1 MTTHNAAL
9 HIFYLSSLINSTPHC
24 TSTVRSKPYLHS
36 SCVYVLECMEIWMKY
51 YIIITFTDVRRVS
64 YITFPQ
70 SPAKKNDKYW
80 NNSPC
85 ILFYRFFGF
94 NMQSQEASG
103 LSEKGLREI
112 FIPHLLPLSNYVNKT
127 GGKMQVCT
135 KTARNRSLSS
145 SQMTLFNLN
154 VRTTQNTKFWVFL
167 FVFKIRFILQK
178 NSSIRTRLSKAVN
191 KLIHPSPHH

>member
-1 MTTHNAAL
+1 M
-9 HIFYLSSLINSTPHC
+9 FYLSSLINSTAHC

-112 FIPHLLPLSNYVNKT
+112 FIPHLLPLSSCANKT

>member
-1 MTTHNAAL
+1 M
-9 HIFYLSSLINSTPHC
+9 FYLSSLINSTAHC

-112 FIPHLLPLSNYVNKT
+112 FIPHLLPLSSCANKT

-135 KTARNRSLSS
+135 KTAQNRDETVITQLLSYDTVS
-145 SQMTLFNLN
+145 TAL
-154 VRTTQNTKFWVFL
+154 NTKFWVFL
-167 FVFKIRFILQK
+167 FVFEICFILRK
-178 NSSIRTRLSKAVN
+178 NCSIRTRLSKAVN
-191 KLIHPSPHH
+191 KLIHPSPKN